1 MIKENLSQIPLS
13 IPSKNIGLD
22 SIEPFTEKNMRK
34 FNDVVDES
42 KRKEFIDLQK
52 RKKESRRYNKLNKNF
67 KNRIHNINYYLLFLF
82 LIQLD
87 IVGLKLFNNLSL
99 GKSNYSYII
108 FKVKGIGERNVFYN
122 NTGLFLNS
130 SYPDEIY
137 INENKQDIVNYSYY
151 FNQTYNYVKFVW
163 NNEIDNPSRMFL
175 GCSDITE
182 VDLSHFNT
190 SIAKDMSFIFED
202 CISITSLNLN
212 NIDTSKTTLMTNT
225 FKNCKSLTSLNLSSF
240 DTSKVRSFQDL
251 FSGCISLSSLDI
263 SNFDTISGTTTYS
276 YMFNG
281 CINLEYINF
290 KKFSRG
296 GSWNENI
303 FRGVPKNIVIC
314 AINDVDII
322 KNKLSSSGVSCY
334 VIDCRDDWKSVQ
346 KKINTKDNN
355 CIDSCDPST
364 EYKNEYNL
372 KCYQDC
378 PSHILINNNTS
389 SEIGE
394 CKCQLEQIS

>member
-1 MIKENLSQIPLS
+1 MSKTLKENLSQIALS

-52 RKKESRRYNKLNKNF
+52 RKKESRRYNKLNKKF

-87 IVGLKLFNNLSL
+87 IVGLKLSNNLFL

-163 NNEIDNPSRMFL
+163 NKSFTYVLRMF
-175 GCSDITE
+175 
-182 VDLSHFNT
+182 
-190 SIAKDMSFIFED
+190 
-202 CISITSLNLN
+202 
-212 NIDTSKTTLMTNT
+212 
-225 FKNCKSLTSLNLSSF
+225 
-240 DTSKVRSFQDL
+240 
-251 FSGCISLSSLDI
+251 
-263 SNFDTISGTTTYS
+263 
-276 YMFNG
+276 
-281 CINLEYINF
+281 
-290 KKFSRG
+290 
-296 GSWNENI
+296 
-303 FRGVPKNIVIC
+303 
-314 AINDVDII
+314 
-322 KNKLSSSGVSCY
+322 
-334 VIDCRDDWKSVQ
+334 
-346 KKINTKDNN
+346 
-355 CIDSCDPST
+355 
-364 EYKNEYNL
+364 
-372 KCYQDC
+372 
-378 PSHILINNNTS
+378 
-389 SEIGE
+389 
-394 CKCQLEQIS
+394 